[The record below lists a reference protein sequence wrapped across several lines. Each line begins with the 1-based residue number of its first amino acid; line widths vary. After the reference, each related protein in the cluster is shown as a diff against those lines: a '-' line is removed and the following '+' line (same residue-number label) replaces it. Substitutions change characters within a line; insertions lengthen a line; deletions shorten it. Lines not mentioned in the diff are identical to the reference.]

1 MGFFKDLAGK
11 VVTGFIEHQPVIATG
26 VLVVT
31 IAATCVVIYKESP
44 KIHKA
49 KEERDSDLKDIKE
62 NEEMTEEEKEAEE
75 EKIEKE
81 FKEKITPSAIK
92 IGVAVLGTAGAVAF
106 FSVTGFALTAST
118 MSALK
123 AENARTQA
131 YNEIVK
137 EQVPEKADDIEE
149 RVDKRVRELL
159 SKGRYQEI
167 DGIDSMEPAGDKDK
181 YNFVDEVGNS
191 WRGYYTDV
199 LAAKN
204 SVNEFLND
212 GDDVYLNQFYS
223 YIPGCQDTIWGRRF
237 YFPGY
242 KGQINLKIT
251 AETSP
256 KTGRIIRYIVQYA
269 VHPVLDTRKLQKD
282 GYAYDPEQETNFRAR
297 SNAGTAW

>member
-92 IGVAVLGTAGAVAF
+92 IGVAILGTAGAVAF

-118 MSALK
+118 MSVLK

-131 YNEIVK
+131 YNEVVK
-137 EQVPEKADDIEE
+137 EQVPEKAEDIEE
-149 RVDKRVRELL
+149 RVDRRVAELL
-159 SKGRYQEI
+159 KKDRRNEI
-167 DGIDSMEPAGDKDK
+167 DYSNKVNDSDLHQFIDE
-181 YNFVDEVGNS
+181 FGNT
-191 WRGYYTDV
+191 WVGYYTDV
-199 LAAKN
+199 VAAKN
-204 SVNEFLND
+204 TINTFLND
-212 GDDVYLNQFYS
+212 GANVYMNMFYS
-223 YIPGCQDTIWGRRF
+223 YIPGCRETYWGNK
-237 YFPGY
+237 YFFVAY
-242 KGQINLKIT
+242 KGQIEIDAKPEINT
-251 AETSP
+251 A
-256 KTGRIIRYIVQYA
+256 TGRIERYVVVYKIR
-269 VHPVLDTRKLQKD
+269 PVIDTGELAKD
-282 GYAYDPEQETNFRAR
+282 GCVYSKKQDDIFNAR
-297 SNAGTAW
+297 SKAGVAWQ